1 MVENGWKLHLDDD
14 LDFVS
19 KSDELLV
26 LLLGDNLGDA
36 MLWLAGAGKLVG
48 LVRET
53 HHYGWNLAELQRTKH
68 LLAACA
74 GRRAIVC
81 FPEDEH
87 HRRLHI
93 VDVTDR

>member
-36 MLWLAGAGKLVG
+36 MLWLAAYAAAVG
-48 LVRET
+48 V
-53 HHYGWNLAELQRTKH
+53 A
-68 LLAACA
+68 
-74 GRRAIVC
+74 
-81 FPEDEH
+81 
-87 HRRLHI
+87 
-93 VDVTDR
+93 DVTLARSLL